1 MTKYNRSYAKPDESL
16 RPLYGPMPLAVVKH
30 HHEEWDEPV
39 IDPETGEPT
48 GETEHK
54 TQDWDETYTVIHPTA
69 ADFAL
74 MGYLP
79 LRDEFPTDPA
89 PDGQHWER
97 TPFIEANGNDGY
109 RWTYALVANPPAPP
123 RVFSKI
129 YLEAAVFKRGL
140 LAKLDAFV
148 DAQTITNEMGD
159 TMPLRRAYNTAQ
171 TFREDHPLF
180 APYLTAAKQALS
192 VDDETAEAILSEA
205 VAVED

>member
-1 MTKYNRSYAKPDESL
+1 MTIYNRNFAKPAADGT
-16 RPLYGPMPLAVVKH
+16 PLGVKIP

-54 TQDWDETYTVIHPTA
+54 TRDWVEKRTAVRPKDEE
-69 ADFAL
+69 FAL

-79 LRDEFPTDPA
+79 LIDVRPADP
-89 PDGQHWER
+89 PQGKHYER
-97 TPFIEANGNDGY
+97 TGKIEANGADGY
-109 RWTYALVANPPAPP
+109 RWTYRLVDDLPPAP
-123 RVFSKI
+123 RVFSKMN
-129 YLEAAVFKRGL
+129 LEAAVFKRGL

-148 DAQTITNEMGD
+148 DAQTIANEMGD

-180 APYLTAAKQALS
+180 APYLVSAKQALG

-205 VAVED
+205 VAVEGY